1 MTNQCSR
8 KSRQT
13 NILALTILAIGFFS
27 SSLSHG
33 KDKPKAKSTFEYKA
47 LPFTYEKLMSKKLK
61 SEFPNVEVQAGSVEM
76 RKSAAGTATFSIT
89 KNKKGELT
97 LLTLLMVNRPNQMS
111 ANADSAA
118 YFIEEITGS
127 IEEGLD
133 LYAACL
139 ERLKNKGELT
149 KQYNGF
155 IIKCS
160 GSAPMPRLNVQVE
173 DNK

>member
-1 MTNQCSR
+1 MNNQSEHR
-8 KSRQT
+8 SNQL
-13 NILALTILAIGFFS
+13 NIIALLILAIGFFH
-27 SSLSHG
+27 SSLSHA
-33 KDKPKAKSTFEYKA
+33 KDKKKSKSTFEYKA

-61 SEFPNVEVQAGSVEM
+61 AEFPNVEVQTSSVEM

-133 LYAACL
+133 FYAACL
-139 ERLKNKGELT
+139 ERLKSKGELT
-149 KQYNGF
+149 KQHNGF

-160 GSAPMPRLNVQVE
+160 GSAPMPRLDVQVE
-173 DNK
+173 DKK

>member
-1 MTNQCSR
+1 MTNQR
-8 KSRQT
+8 GHKSRQMNT
-13 NILALTILAIGFFS
+13 LALLILAIGS
-27 SSLSHG
+27 SSSSQSHG
-33 KDKPKAKSTFEYKA
+33 KDKPKSKSTFEYKA

-61 SEFPNVEVQAGSVEM
+61 SEFPNVEVQTNSVEM
-76 RKSAAGTATFSIT
+76 RKSAAGTATFSVT

-118 YFIEEITGS
+118 YFIEEVTGS

-133 LYAACL
+133 FYAACL
-139 ERLKNKGELT
+139 ERLKSKGELT
-149 KQYNGF
+149 KQHNGF
-155 IIKCS
+155 ILKCS
-160 GSAPMPRLNVQVE
+160 GSAPMPRINVQVE